1 MSVNISKLG
10 LGNPQ
15 ISRLIRERINT
26 PNGAINVFEPSVQ
39 DLETILEI
47 QRKNG
52 FDMQTDLVEFN
63 EETMVKEIFPL
74 LTDIDF
80 EGMSQE
86 ELDAVLANP
95 TVHLM
100 IAQNIISQIIAE
112 ANKLFAHRIKADLA
126 NADSVLTQVEL
137 ISSIPSLIE
146 ETAKRNPEVAKQVEA
161 IREATLAFAEDM
173 DSEEDGQEP
182 ESPDEPEL
190 NLETETETE
199 TQTNS
204 EPEPEQATEA
214 PENDKTI

>member
-10 LGNPQ
+10 LGNQ
-15 ISRLIRERINT
+15 EVSRKVRERINT
-26 PNGAINVFEPSVQ
+26 PDGAINVFEPSLQ
-39 DLETILEI
+39 DLEMILEI

-52 FDMQTDLVEFN
+52 FDLQSDIVEFD
-63 EETMVKEIFPL
+63 ESTMVKEIFPL

-95 TVHLM
+95 TVHLL
-100 IAQNIISQIIAE
+100 IAQNIIAQIISE

-137 ISSIPSLIE
+137 INSIPALIE

-173 DSEEDGQEP
+173 DSEEDEKEP
-182 ESPDEPEL
+182 EYPEEPEL
-190 NLETETETE
+190 NLEIEAEKETGL
-199 TQTNS
+199 
-204 EPEPEQATEA
+204 EPEQATEA